1 MPCPPSPPCLP
12 LHEGIHRA
20 AMQWDQTLC
29 SLHPDVQLTRGRL
42 PRTCGVGGGGSGPGG
57 AALPPSLRPPLT
69 FRAGGDEFECQVEVS
84 SVGEAVCGYGGLRW
98 GGEGLW
104 GAWGGEGAGRH
115 GGMGWRGSRRER
127 GYGELW
133 GTEGAGLWG
142 AMGWGGVRVLWGYGV
157 GRRQD
162 SMGLW
167 GREGQRKSGV
177 VGGVWGGEG
186 RKQSYEGCA
195 VGSKGM
201 GDYGAQRGWGGSGRK

>member
-1 MPCPPSPPCLP
+1 MSRGGVGGLYPHAVPPSPPCLP

-84 SVGEAVCGYGGLRW
+84 SVGEAVCGYGGLW
-98 GGEGLW
+98 W
-104 GAWGGEGAGRH
+104 
-115 GGMGWRGSRRER
+115 GWRGV
-127 GYGELW
+127 
-133 GTEGAGLWG
+133 
-142 AMGWGGVRVLWGYGV
+142 MGGVGRGGGRETWGYGV
-157 GRRQD
+157 GRVKERAGLWGAVGHRGGGVMGSYGVGRRQG

-167 GREGQRKSGV
+167 GGEEAGFYGAMGQGGPEKEWGCGGC
-177 VGGVWGGEG
+177 VGWGGE
-186 RKQSYEGCA
+186 EA
-195 VGSKGM
+195 EL
-201 GDYGAQRGWGGSGRK
+201 

>member
-1 MPCPPSPPCLP
+1 MSRGGVGGLYPHAVPPSPPCLP

-98 GGEGLW
+98 GG
-104 GAWGGEGAGRH
+104 
-115 GGMGWRGSRRER
+115 RGV
-127 GYGELW
+127 
-133 GTEGAGLWG
+133 
-142 AMGWGGVRVLWGYGV
+142 MGGVGRGGGRETWGYGV
-157 GRRQD
+157 GRVKERTGLWGAVGHRGGGVMGSYGVGRSQG

-167 GREGQRKSGV
+167 GGEEAGFYGAMGQGGPEKEWGCGGC
-177 VGGVWGGEG
+177 VGWGGE
-186 RKQSYEGCA
+186 EA
-195 VGSKGM
+195 EL
-201 GDYGAQRGWGGSGRK
+201 